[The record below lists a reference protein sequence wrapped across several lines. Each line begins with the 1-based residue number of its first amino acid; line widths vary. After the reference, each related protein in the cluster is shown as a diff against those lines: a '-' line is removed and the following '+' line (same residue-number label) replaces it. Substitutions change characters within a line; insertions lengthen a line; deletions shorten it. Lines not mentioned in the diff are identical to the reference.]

1 MPLLRDE
8 VKSPLN
14 VPLFLY
20 DFQKQASSCPLQEEF
35 VAAFSLNGC
44 VLVFFFFDVLFNTTL
59 SLLGKLFQHQDHST
73 HADLHTHLSDTEYPP
88 RGAFLSKIICLL
100 VSKGFTP

>member
-44 VLVFFFFDVLFNTTL
+44 VLVLVFFLMSYSTQPYPFWENCFSIKITVLMLICTLICQTL
-59 SLLGKLFQHQDHST
+59 SI
-73 HADLHTHLSDTEYPP
+73 PP
-88 RGAFLSKIICLL
+88 RDKLNPPFLS
-100 VSKGFTP
+100 